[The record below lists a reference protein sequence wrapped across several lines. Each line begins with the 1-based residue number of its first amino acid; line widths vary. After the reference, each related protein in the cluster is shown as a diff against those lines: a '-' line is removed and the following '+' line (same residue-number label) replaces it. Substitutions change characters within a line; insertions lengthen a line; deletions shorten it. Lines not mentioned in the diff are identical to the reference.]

1 MSKIATY
8 LSEHLKGEVLTNSSL
23 RAKFSTD
30 KSVLKVTP
38 MVVAFPYN
46 TSDVRKIAHFAWQLA
61 EKGHVLPVTARG
73 NGSSLTGA
81 AIGAG
86 IVMSFPTH
94 MNKILEVDTKQKLVR
109 VQPGVTIK
117 TLNDAMQL
125 HGLWWPVKGT
135 HPDNTVGGAIANNLY
150 GQYAGKYGDAAAW
163 VDQLEVVLPNGDIIQ
178 TGKISKRDL
187 GKKKGLS
194 TAEGEL
200 YRAIDNLIVDKQET
214 ITQLG
219 EKAGSAGYNIGA
231 VKDKKGNFNLNSLI
245 IGSQGTLGIV
255 PEMILKLDTYRP
267 QIEVVAVPLT
277 SFDNFEQLL
286 AEVQKEKPSRLE
298 FIDGE
303 SITFAKKHFSLSI
316 KELLGE
322 EDSDSEVVGLLVIEF
337 NESAKGKAK
346 KVAKLYDKAG
356 HIVVRSDGD
365 FEAAQEIWQVYDRLD
380 IVLANAEADHK
391 TTAPIIEDVLLDSA
405 DINDFIT
412 AAQELSQKNRIT
424 TLFSAHLDAGVVH
437 ARAMVSMGSLTDKQK
452 LPKFMEDYYKLAL
465 SLGGSIAGE
474 YGEGRLRVLQ
484 AQAQFTTDEQ
494 DVLKAVKDA
503 FDAHSI
509 FNPDVKILGEASKD
523 PLTNSNDAFD
533 DTRFSESLSSI

>member
-8 LSEHLKGEVLTNSSL
+8 LSEHLKGEVLTSAQL

-30 KSVLKVTP
+30 KSILKVTP
-38 MVVAFPYN
+38 MVVAYPYN

-61 EKGHVLPVTARG
+61 EKGHVLPITARG

-81 AIGAG
+81 AIGSG

-117 TLNDAMQL
+117 TLNEAMQL

-135 HPDNTVGGAIANNLY
+135 HLDNTVGGAIANNLY
-150 GQYAGKYGDAAAW
+150 GQYAGKYGDTASW
-163 VDQLEVVLPNGDIIQ
+163 IDQLEVVLPNGDIIQ
-178 TGKISKRDL
+178 TGKISKREL

-200 YRAIDNLIVDKQET
+200 YRTIDNLITDNAELV
-214 ITQLG
+214 
-219 EKAGSAGYNIGA
+219 EKLAEKSGSAGYNIGA
-231 VKDKKGNFNLNSLI
+231 VKDKKGNFNLSPLI
-245 IGSQGTLGIV
+245 LGSQGTLGIV
-255 PEMILKLDTYRP
+255 PELILKLDTYRP
-267 QIEVVAVPLT
+267 QVEVVAVPLT

-286 AEVQKEKPSRLE
+286 AEVQKEAPSRLE

-303 SITFAKKHFSLSI
+303 SINFAKKHFSVSI
-316 KELLGE
+316 NELLGDDAAE
-322 EDSDSEVVGLLVIEF
+322 KDIAGLLLIEF

-346 KVAKLYDKAG
+346 KIAKLYDKAG

-365 FEAAQEIWQVYDRLD
+365 FEAAQEIWQIYDRLD
-380 IVLANAEADHK
+380 TILASAEADHK
-391 TTAPIIEDVLLDSA
+391 YTVPVIEDVLLDSA

-437 ARAMVSMGSLTDKQK
+437 ARALLSLSSLTDKQK
-452 LPKFMEDYYKLAL
+452 LPKFIDDYYKLAL
-465 SLGGSIAGE
+465 SLSGSVAGE
-474 YGEGRLRVLQ
+474 YGEGRLRAPQ
-484 AQAQFTTDEQ
+484 AAQQFTTEEQ
-494 DVLKAVKDA
+494 DLLKSIKDA
-503 FDAHSI
+503 FDSHSI
-509 FNPDVKILGEASKD
+509 LNPEVKLLPETAKD
-523 PLTNSNDAFD
+523 PLSKVNDNFD
-533 DTRFSESLSSI
+533 ETRFSETLSAI